1 MRLFA
6 INATCS
12 LIYMATLRLFA
23 GVGEIAGTR
32 RLSVEASTVGE
43 AVSLAESRFGQEFAE
58 QVQTCRIW
66 LNGEP
71 ADLDAP
77 VGSEDEVA
85 LLPPVSGGS

>member
-1 MRLFA
+1 
-6 INATCS
+6 
-12 LIYMATLRLFA
+12 MATLRLFA
-23 GVGEIAGTR
+23 GVGDIAGTR

-43 AVSLAESRFGQEFAE
+43 AVELAEKRFGKEFAE

-77 VGSEDEVA
+77 VGEADEVA
-85 LLPPVSGGS
+85 LLPPVSGG

>member
-1 MRLFA
+1 
-6 INATCS
+6 
-12 LIYMATLRLFA
+12 MATLRLFA
-23 GVGEIAGTR
+23 GVGDIAGTR
-32 RLSVEASTVGE
+32 RVSVDAATVRE
-43 AVSLAESRFGQEFAE
+43 AVALAEIRFGEEFAQ

-85 LLPPVSGGS
+85 LLPPVSGG